1 MWNGVNVMTDE
12 QWKEVE
18 KKLVPPFGR
27 AELEIDGYK
36 VVIVA
41 GLVDKMKYG
50 FVVYVNGFIRAEW
63 SMNDCEIRRRFY
75 YESKKSLLKSS
86 EKAKIKKMRKS
97 VREEIMK
104 SAQDSVFLPYWGSFS
119 RLKAHLKKN
128 NKSIELV
135 KYE

>member
-27 AELEIDGYK
+27 VELEIDGYK
-36 VVIVA
+36 VTITA
-41 GLVDKMKYG
+41 QLVEKMKFS

-63 SMNDCEIRRRFY
+63 SMNDCEIRCRFY
-75 YESKKSLLKSS
+75 YESKKSLLKGS

-104 SAQDSVFLPYWGSFS
+104 SAQYSVFLPYWGSFS
-119 RLKAHLKKN
+119 RLKSHLIKN
-128 NKSIELV
+128 NQSIELV
-135 KYE
+135 E

>member
-50 FVVYVNGFIRAEW
+50 FVVYVNGFIRA
-63 SMNDCEIRRRFY
+63 DGR
-75 YESKKSLLKSS
+75 
-86 EKAKIKKMRKS
+86 
-97 VREEIMK
+97 
-104 SAQDSVFLPYWGSFS
+104 
-119 RLKAHLKKN
+119 
-128 NKSIELV
+128 
-135 KYE
+135 

>member
-1 MWNGVNVMTDE
+1 MTDE

-27 AELEIDGYK
+27 VELEIDGYK
-36 VVIVA
+36 VTITA
-41 GLVDKMKYG
+41 QLVEKMK
-50 FVVYVNGFIRAEW
+50 FSVVVYVNGFIRAEW

-75 YESKKSLLKSS
+75 YESKKSLLKGS

-104 SAQDSVFLPYWGSFS
+104 SAQYSVFLPYWGSFS
-119 RLKAHLKKN
+119 RLKSHLIKN
-128 NKSIELV
+128 NQSIELV
-135 KYE
+135 E

>member
-18 KKLVPPFGR
+18 KKLFPPFGR
-27 AELEIDGYK
+27 VELEIDGYK
-36 VVIVA
+36 VTITA
-41 GLVDKMKYG
+41 QLVEKMKFS

-75 YESKKSLLKSS
+75 YESKKSLLKGS

-104 SAQDSVFLPYWGSFS
+104 SAQYSVFLPYWGSFS
-119 RLKAHLKKN
+119 RLKSHLIKN
-128 NKSIELV
+128 NQSIELV
-135 KYE
+135 E

>member
-27 AELEIDGYK
+27 VELEIDGYK
-36 VVIVA
+36 VTITA
-41 GLVDKMKYG
+41 QLVEKMKFS

-75 YESKKSLLKSS
+75 YESKKSLLKGS

-104 SAQDSVFLPYWGSFS
+104 SAQYSVFLPYWGSFS
-119 RLKAHLKKN
+119 RLKSHLIKN
-128 NKSIELV
+128 NQSIELV
-135 KYE
+135 E

>member
-1 MWNGVNVMTDE
+1 MGMTDE

-27 AELEIDGYK
+27 VELEIDGYK
-36 VVIVA
+36 VTIVA
-41 GLVDKMKYG
+41 QLVEKMK
-50 FVVYVNGFIRAEW
+50 FSLVVYVNGFIRAEW

-104 SAQDSVFLPYWGSFS
+104 SAQYSVYLPYWGSFS
-119 RLKAHLKKN
+119 RLKAHLIKN
-128 NKSIELV
+128 NQSIELV
-135 KYE
+135 E

>member
-27 AELEIDGYK
+27 VELEIDGYK
-36 VVIVA
+36 VTITA
-41 GLVDKMKYG
+41 QLVEKMKFS

-75 YESKKSLLKSS
+75 YESKKSLLKGSK
-86 EKAKIKKMRKS
+86 KAKIKKMRKS

-104 SAQDSVFLPYWGSFS
+104 SAQYSVLLPYWGSFS
-119 RLKAHLKKN
+119 RLKSHLIKN
-128 NKSIELV
+128 NQSIELV
-135 KYE
+135 E

>member
-27 AELEIDGYK
+27 VELEIDGYK
-36 VVIVA
+36 VTITA
-41 GLVDKMKYG
+41 QLVEKMKFS

-75 YESKKSLLKSS
+75 YESKKSLLKGS

-104 SAQDSVFLPYWGSFS
+104 SEQYSVFLPYWGSFS
-119 RLKAHLKKN
+119 RLKSHLIKN
-128 NKSIELV
+128 NQSIELV
-135 KYE
+135 E

>member
-27 AELEIDGYK
+27 VELEIDGYK
-36 VVIVA
+36 VTITA
-41 GLVDKMKYG
+41 QLVEKMKFS

-104 SAQDSVFLPYWGSFS
+104 SAQYSVFLPYWGSFS
-119 RLKAHLKKN
+119 RLKSHLIKN
-128 NKSIELV
+128 NQSIELV
-135 KYE
+135 E

>member
-1 MWNGVNVMTDE
+1 MTDE

-27 AELEIDGYK
+27 VELEIDGYK
-36 VVIVA
+36 VTITA
-41 GLVDKMKYG
+41 QLVEKMKFS

-75 YESKKSLLKSS
+75 YESKKSLLKGS

-104 SAQDSVFLPYWGSFS
+104 SAQYSVFLPYWGSFS
-119 RLKAHLKKN
+119 RLKSHLIKN
-128 NKSIELV
+128 NQSIELV
-135 KYE
+135 E

>member
-86 EKAKIKKMRKS
+86 EKSQNQKDEKISPGRNH
-97 VREEIMK
+97 EI
-104 SAQDSVFLPYWGSFS
+104 SAILGFPALLGQFLP
-119 RLKAHLKKN
+119 A
-128 NKSIELV
+128 
-135 KYE
+135 

>member
-1 MWNGVNVMTDE
+1 MTDE

-36 VVIVA
+36 VTITA
-41 GLVDKMKYG
+41 QLVEKMKFS

-63 SMNDCEIRRRFY
+63 SINDCEIRRRFY

-97 VREEIMK
+97 VREEILERTK
-104 SAQDSVFLPYWGSFS
+104 YSIYLPYWGSFS
-119 RLKAHLKKN
+119 RLKAHLIKN
-128 NKSIELV
+128 NQSIKLIEHH
-135 KYE
+135 

>member
-1 MWNGVNVMTDE
+1 MWNGVNAMTDE

-27 AELEIDGYK
+27 VELEIDGYK
-36 VVIVA
+36 VTITA
-41 GLVDKMKYG
+41 QLVEKMKFS

-75 YESKKSLLKSS
+75 NESKKSLLKGS

-104 SAQDSVFLPYWGSFS
+104 SAQYSVFLPYWGSFS
-119 RLKAHLKKN
+119 RLKSHLIKN
-128 NKSIELV
+128 NQSIELV
-135 KYE
+135 E

>member
-1 MWNGVNVMTDE
+1 MKRN
-12 QWKEVE
+12 
-18 KKLVPPFGR
+18 LFR
-27 AELEIDGYK
+27 LSAELNSK
-36 VVIVA
+36 LTA
-41 GLVDKMKYG
+41 TRLSSLPGLVDKMKYG

-104 SAQDSVFLPYWGSFS
+104 SAQYSVFLPYWGSFS
-119 RLKAHLKKN
+119 RLKSHLIKN
-128 NKSIELV
+128 NQSIELV
-135 KYE
+135 E

>member
-27 AELEIDGYK
+27 VDLEIDGYK
-36 VVIVA
+36 VTITA
-41 GLVDKMKYG
+41 QLVEKMKFS

-75 YESKKSLLKSS
+75 YESKKSLLKGS

-104 SAQDSVFLPYWGSFS
+104 SAQYSVFLPYWGSFS
-119 RLKAHLKKN
+119 RLKSHLIKN
-128 NKSIELV
+128 NQSIELV
-135 KYE
+135 E

>member
-1 MWNGVNVMTDE
+1 LWNGVNVMTDE

-27 AELEIDGYK
+27 VELEIDGYK
-36 VVIVA
+36 VTITA
-41 GLVDKMKYG
+41 QLVEKMKFS

-75 YESKKSLLKSS
+75 YESKKSLLKGS

-104 SAQDSVFLPYWGSFS
+104 SAQYSVFLPYWGSFS
-119 RLKAHLKKN
+119 RLKSHLIKN
-128 NKSIELV
+128 NQSIELV
-135 KYE
+135 E

>member
-1 MWNGVNVMTDE
+1 MTDE

-27 AELEIDGYK
+27 VELEIDGYK
-36 VVIVA
+36 VTIVA
-41 GLVDKMKYG
+41 QLVEKMK
-50 FVVYVNGFIRAEW
+50 FSLVVYVNGFIRAEW

-104 SAQDSVFLPYWGSFS
+104 SAQYSVYLPYWGSFS
-119 RLKAHLKKN
+119 RLKAHLIKN
-128 NKSIELV
+128 NQSIELV
-135 KYE
+135 E

>member
-1 MWNGVNVMTDE
+1 MNVMTDE

-27 AELEIDGYK
+27 VELEIDGYK
-36 VVIVA
+36 VTITA
-41 GLVDKMKYG
+41 QLVEKMKFS

-75 YESKKSLLKSS
+75 YESKKSLLKGS

-104 SAQDSVFLPYWGSFS
+104 SAQYSVFLPYWGSFS
-119 RLKAHLKKN
+119 RLKSHLIKN
-128 NKSIELV
+128 NQSIELV
-135 KYE
+135 E

>member
-1 MWNGVNVMTDE
+1 MWNGVNVVTDE

-27 AELEIDGYK
+27 VELEIDGYK
-36 VVIVA
+36 VTITA
-41 GLVDKMKYG
+41 QLVEKMKFS

-75 YESKKSLLKSS
+75 YESKKSLLKGS

-104 SAQDSVFLPYWGSFS
+104 SAQYSVFLPYWGSFS
-119 RLKAHLKKN
+119 RLKSHLIKN
-128 NKSIELV
+128 NQSIELV
-135 KYE
+135 E

>member
-27 AELEIDGYK
+27 GELEIDGYK
-36 VVIVA
+36 VTITA
-41 GLVDKMKYG
+41 QLVEKMKFS

-75 YESKKSLLKSS
+75 YESKKSLLKGS

-104 SAQDSVFLPYWGSFS
+104 SAQYSVFCLIGGVSPG
-119 RLKAHLKKN
+119 
-128 NKSIELV
+128 
-135 KYE
+135 